1 MSGLAAGIARTQWVD
16 HHCKADLVDFH
27 HWQGAFDTMLGAGL
41 SAKGGPMSLL
51 SQGYCAEGCS
61 DWSGRYQPYR
71 FKLELAAELPSLHR
85 CSPADESTL
94 SRCPENRQQATQI
107 KRNQSDNKKTGRD
120 AWRERGCENE
130 ENRVMA
136 VPV

>member
-71 FKLELAAELPSLHR
+71 FKLELAAELGSEEHTSELQSLMR
-85 CSPADESTL
+85 ISYAVFCLT
-94 SRCPENRQQATQI
+94 
-107 KRNQSDNKKTGRD
+107 KKIYT
-120 AWRERGCENE
+120 NSYYYHTFF
-130 ENRVMA
+130 VHL
-136 VPV
+136 

>member
-1 MSGLAAGIARTQWVD
+1 MSW
-16 HHCKADLVDFH
+16 
-27 HWQGAFDTMLGAGL
+27 
-41 SAKGGPMSLL
+41 L
-51 SQGYCAEGCS
+51 SQGYCAEGCA

-107 KRNQSDNKKTGRD
+107 KRHQSDNKIGSSECRSRNLVAPPKIVSLTL
-120 AWRERGCENE
+120 ERSE
-130 ENRVMA
+130 ERRVGKEC
-136 VPV
+136 VSTCSSRWSPYQ

>member
-1 MSGLAAGIARTQWVD
+1 MSW
-16 HHCKADLVDFH
+16 
-27 HWQGAFDTMLGAGL
+27 
-41 SAKGGPMSLL
+41 L
-51 SQGYCAEGCS
+51 SQGYCAEGCA

-107 KRNQSDNKKTGRD
+107 KRHQSDNKNGSSECWSRKLD
-120 AWRERGCENE
+120 APPKIVSLNLVRSE
-130 ENRVMA
+130 ESRVGIECVSTCRYWWA
-136 VPV
+136 SSHEKE